1 MTETIRDNKL
11 NLLSSRAGFNQ
22 ALGHFKMALGFSD
35 DVSEGYNLA
44 DAINESL
51 GNQEIEEHQILP
63 ILNILLVDKFAFAYR
78 SHNIKGT
85 PGNTVKIANT
95 LSTWN
100 KCHLV
105 LATWSTDGKLNIINP
120 ADKEQWNDIPL
131 SEGELIVLYAGPSG
145 DSDIDK
151 KTLESCVDDF
161 FKLLYGA
168 NIKGKKAYIDSSKD
182 VASSPAPAKA
192 VAPPPVQ
199 SESSFAANDQTVT
212 ANRRVSTKYGIT
224 VTNEL
229 FHNGNVEAW
238 KKIIESYK
246 VAHAGCDVLIWYDG
260 ERINDIN
267 ALFKWGKVKR
277 GNPIMF
283 SVAGADIKNVAK
295 LKKYLFEGASS
306 RFEVFLNGPVGA
318 VLDLF

>member
-1 MTETIRDNKL
+1 MTGTIRDNKL
-11 NLLSSRAGFNQ
+11 NLLSSRAGFNL

-51 GNQEIEEHQILP
+51 GNREIDENQVLP
-63 ILNILLVDKFAFAYR
+63 IVNILLVDKFAFSFK
-78 SHNIKGT
+78 SHNIKGSLGDVSKT
-85 PGNTVKIANT
+85 ADVVAG
-95 LSTWN
+95 WN
-100 KCHLV
+100 KIHMV
-105 LATWSTDGKLNIINP
+105 LAVWESDGKINLINP
-120 ADKEQWNDIPL
+120 ADREQWNNLTL
-131 SEGELIVLYAGPSG
+131 SEGELLVLYAGPSG
-145 DSDIDK
+145 KSDIAASD
-151 KTLESCVDDF
+151 LESCMEDF

-168 NIKGKKAYIDSSKD
+168 NIKGKKSYTDTSRVNSSAKAQETVPAVSGGSEVSD
-182 VASSPAPAKA
+182 AQPAP
-192 VAPPPVQ
+192 
-199 SESSFAANDQTVT
+199 VT
-212 ANRRVSTKYGIT
+212 GKRISTKYGIT

-238 KKIIESYK
+238 KKVIESYK
-246 VAHAGCDVLIWYDG
+246 VAHPGCDVLIWYEG

-277 GNPIMF
+277 GCPIMF
-283 SVAGADIKNVAK
+283 SVAGEDIKNVAK

-306 RFEVFLNGPVGA
+306 RFEAFLNGPVGA